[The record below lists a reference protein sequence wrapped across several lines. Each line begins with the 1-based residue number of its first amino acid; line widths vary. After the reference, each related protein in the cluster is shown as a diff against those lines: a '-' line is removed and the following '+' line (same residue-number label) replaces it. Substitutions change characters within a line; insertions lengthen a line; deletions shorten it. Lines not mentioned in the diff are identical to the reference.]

1 MRDHRRCDANRS
13 SCEQTLRCGGGIAG
27 VESYSGN
34 CDCIFYGTRRGAAR
48 IGARHYQRLS
58 AAPVTRA
65 NITQVKIDMFDF
77 LKRGRL
83 IRRGLASRKT
93 RRRRPRSELRRSLEY
108 APYSKLLIFAM
119 FVGGLA
125 FLVFSGQQPEPTK
138 NFVIALLVLATAIT
152 QLWINQPKSFSRSSR
167 ILLIFGVILVQLTVT
182 KLLLVICNSGNYQ
195 FLKPEMGGL
204 ITPYAFA
211 PLVLSVLLGRQH
223 GLYAAFFVSLWSSVL
238 FGPIDAPL
246 LVTSLISGFTA
257 VSLTLQV
264 RRRSKLIRAG
274 FGVGLAIWLLSL
286 TFGLIGP
293 INWFYPTANDWG
305 MIGVQS
311 ALAIGNGIITATI
324 VGGALPML
332 ENVFGI
338 TTDIS
343 WLEASDINHPLLRRM
358 TIEAPGTYHHSLAVA
373 NLAEA
378 AAEAIGANATLCR
391 VCAYFHDVGKLVKP
405 DYFTENM
412 SFERNPHEDLAP
424 TMSALIIIAHVKEG
438 VDLALKHKLNQRII
452 DIIQEHHGT
461 SLVYYFY
468 KRAQQMHEDARA
480 GGKIMKMRQ
489 DDIPEVREESFR
501 YSGPKPQ
508 TKESAIVSLAD
519 AVESASRSLEKPTP
533 AKIEQLVND
542 IIDQRISDHQLDEC
556 DLTLRDVRVIA
567 ERFRFTLMTM
577 LHSRIA
583 YPKHETKSPTP
594 REDSARPDVMVTTR
608 KPETAPP
615 VSAA

>member
-1 MRDHRRCDANRS
+1 M
-13 SCEQTLRCGGGIAG
+13 
-27 VESYSGN
+27 
-34 CDCIFYGTRRGAAR
+34 
-48 IGARHYQRLS
+48 
-58 AAPVTRA
+58 
-65 NITQVKIDMFDF
+65 
-77 LKRGRL
+77 
-83 IRRGLASRKT
+83 
-93 RRRRPRSELRRSLEY
+93 RRRRARSELRRNLEY
-108 APYSKLLIFAM
+108 SLSIKIVIFAV
-119 FVGGLA
+119 FAGGLA

-138 NFVIALLVLATAIT
+138 NFIIALLVLATAIT

-167 ILLIFGVILVQLTVT
+167 ILLIFGVILVQLAVT
-182 KLLLVICNSGNYQ
+182 KLLLVLCNSGNYR
-195 FLKPEMGGL
+195 FLRPEMAGL

-211 PLVLSVLLGRQH
+211 PLVLSVLLGRHH
-223 GLYAAFFVSLWSSVL
+223 GLYAAFFVSLWSSML

-264 RRRSKLIRAG
+264 RRRSNLIRAG
-274 FGVGLAIWLLSL
+274 FWVGLAIWLLSL
-286 TFGLIGP
+286 TFGSIGP

-311 ALAIGNGIITATI
+311 ALAVGNGILTATL
-324 VGGALPML
+324 VGGALPIL
-332 ENVFGI
+332 ENLFQI

-343 WLEASDINHPLLRRM
+343 WLEASDLNHPLLRRM
-358 TIEAPGTYHHSLAVA
+358 TIEAPGTYHHSLVVA

-405 DYFTENM
+405 EYFTENM
-412 SFERNPHEDLAP
+412 SFERNPHDDLAP

-461 SLVYYFY
+461 SLVRYFY
-468 KRAQQMHEDARA
+468 QRALQQHEDARA
-480 GGKIMKMRQ
+480 GGKIMKLRE
-489 DDIPEVREESFR
+489 DDIPEVKEESFR
-501 YSGPKPQ
+501 YGGPKPQ

-519 AVESASRSLEKPTP
+519 AIESASRSLEKPTP
-533 AKIEQLVND
+533 QKIETLVNE
-542 IIDQRISDHQLDEC
+542 IIDERISDRQLDDC
-556 DLTLRDVRVIA
+556 DLRLGELKIIA
-567 ERFRFTLMTM
+567 ERFRFTLLMM

-583 YPKHETKSPTP
+583 YPKLGSKTTTIISREETL
-594 REDSARPDVMVTTR
+594 RPDVMVATR
-608 KPETAPP
+608 KPESAPP

>member
-1 MRDHRRCDANRS
+1 MLA
-13 SCEQTLRCGGGIAG
+13 
-27 VESYSGN
+27 
-34 CDCIFYGTRRGAAR
+34 FFK
-48 IGARHYQRLS
+48 
-58 AAPVTRA
+58 RA
-65 NITQVKIDMFDF
+65 
-77 LKRGRL
+77 RL
-83 IRRGLASRKT
+83 IKRGLASRKT
-93 RRRRPRSELRRSLEY
+93 RRRRARSQLMRNLEY
-108 APYSKLLIFAM
+108 APYAKVLIFAV
-119 FVGGLA
+119 FAAGLA

-152 QLWINQPKSFSRSSR
+152 QLWINQPKSFSQSSR
-167 ILLIFGVILVQLTVT
+167 ILLIFSIILVQLAVT
-182 KLLLVICNSGNYQ
+182 KLLLVLCNSGTYR

-246 LVTSLISGFTA
+246 LVTSLISGFAA

-274 FGVGLAIWLLSL
+274 VGVGLAICLLAL

-293 INWFYPTANDWG
+293 INWFFPMANDWG

-311 ALAIGNGIITATI
+311 ALAIGNGIVTATI
-324 VGGALPML
+324 VGGTLPIL
-332 ENVFGI
+332 EHLFQI

-343 WLEASDINHPLLRRM
+343 WLEASDLNHPLLRRM
-358 TIEAPGTYHHSLAVA
+358 TIEAPGTYHHSLVVA

-391 VCAYFHDVGKLVKP
+391 VCSYFHDVGKLVKP
-405 DYFTENM
+405 EYFTENM
-412 SFERNPHEDLAP
+412 SFERNPHDDLAP
-424 TMSALIIIAHVKEG
+424 TMSALIIMAHVKEG
-438 VDLALKHKLNQRII
+438 VDLALKHRLNQRII

-461 SLVYYFY
+461 SVVRYFY
-468 KRAQQMHEDARA
+468 QRALQQHEDARA
-480 GGKIMKMRQ
+480 GGKIMKLREE
-489 DDIPEVREESFR
+489 DIPDVSEESFR

-533 AKIEQLVND
+533 QKVESLVNEL
-542 IIDQRISDHQLDEC
+542 IDERIADRQLDDC
-556 DLTLRDVRVIA
+556 DLTLGELKIIA
-567 ERFRFTLMTM
+567 ERFRFTLTMM

-583 YPKHETKSPTP
+583 YPKSAPKTPVPGRRDETL
-594 REDSARPDVMVTTR
+594 RPDVMAARR